1 MTFSSPA
8 SRGAKK
14 PNNGETSK
22 GAKETNKQTK
32 ETSKGVKTN
41 KQTKGTSKGAMGQ
54 TNHHKL
60 MTELNQTSL

>member
-22 GAKETNKQTK
+22 GAKTNKQTK
-32 ETSKGVKTN
+32 DTL
-41 KQTKGTSKGAMGQ
+41 KGAMGQ
-54 TNHHKL
+54 TNHHKM
-60 MTELNQTSL
+60 MTELNQTSLVNVTRGV

>member
-32 ETSKGVKTN
+32 D
-41 KQTKGTSKGAMGQ
+41 TSKGAKE
-54 TNHHKL
+54 TN
-60 MTELNQTSL
+60 